1 MKLLTKFVEI
11 IFDYVPARF
20 NEVTRESIGAW
31 SSISRH
37 FFDNIIDF
45 LFGERNSKQVQV
57 LCAFDDIRKV
67 KFHRVA
73 TRGAQPVLVSMVNK
87 SLFSSMIFHSCVI
100 IKAKTGYIISSIPF
114 RSKGFKK
121 FRVLISKLNPSN
133 CASFFRYCC

>member
-1 MKLLTKFVEI
+1 MKLFTTIVEI
-11 IFDYVPARF
+11 FFDYVPARF

-57 LCAFDDIRKV
+57 LCPFDDIRKV

-87 SLFSSMIFHSCVI
+87 SLFSSMVFHRCAI
-100 IKAKTGYIISSIPF
+100 IEAKIGYIIPSTSF
-114 RSKGFKK
+114 RSKGVEKIVRLKIKK
-121 FRVLISKLNPSN
+121 KKTT
-133 CASFFRYCC
+133 